1 MQEYEIAFSG
11 QIAAGAELSQVKAA
25 IARLFKADD
34 ALLARL
40 FSGRRVIIKQ
50 AVDADT
56 ANTYQV
62 AFQRA
67 GALLEVRPLH
77 EGAVEEISLG
87 LPEEQGRPAAGP
99 AEPTAV
105 DTPRSMLQVAPRDE
119 YMAAFSDVQAP
130 DFGVAPLGADL
141 QPKRTAAAA
150 PELDLSAL
158 SLAPVGSDLG
168 QLAKDDAI
176 EVPDISHIK
185 LQDE

>member
-11 QIAAGAELSQVKAA
+11 QIAEGAELSQVKAA

-67 GALLEVRPLH
+67 GAVLDVRPLH
-77 EGAVEEISLG
+77 AVAEEISPG
-87 LPEEQGRPAAGP
+87 LQEDAPAAETS
-99 AEPTAV
+99 EPSSTE
-105 DTPRSMLQVAPRDE
+105 PQRGMLQVAPRDE

-141 QPKRTAAAA
+141 QPDRTAAAA

-168 QLAKDDAI
+168 QLAKDEAI